1 MDIGAASDAYY
12 TIRACKLNP
21 KIRVIAIEP
30 IPTEYRY
37 MLWNAHLNSCLRNVI
52 PLNAA
57 LSSIEGDA
65 VVLSYRVKATTLDN
79 VVEELYLPCVDVIK
93 IDVEGMGAEV
103 LKGALKTI
111 TKCRPVVFFEVHN
124 KEEILAFK
132 NLMEELKYRAVR
144 SYGGMY
150 LLIPFYYPVH

>member
-1 MDIGAASDAYY
+1 LE
-12 TIRACKLNP
+12 RAF
-21 KIRVIAIEP
+21 EF
-30 IPTEYRY
+30 
-37 MLWNAHLNSCLRNVI
+37 MFCLRNVI
-52 PLNAA
+52 PLNVA

-103 LKGALKTI
+103 LKGAIKTI
-111 TKCRPVVFFEVHN
+111 TRCRPVIFFEVHN
-124 KEEILAFK
+124 KEEILALR
-132 NLMEELKYRAVR
+132 NSIEGLKYRAVR

-150 LLIPFYYPVH
+150 LLIP